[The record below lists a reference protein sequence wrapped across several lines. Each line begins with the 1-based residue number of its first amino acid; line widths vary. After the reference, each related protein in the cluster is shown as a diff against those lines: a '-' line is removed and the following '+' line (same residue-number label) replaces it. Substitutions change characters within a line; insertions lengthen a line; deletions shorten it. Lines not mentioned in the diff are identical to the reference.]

1 MTDILNVLVGAN
13 WNSSTIPKT
22 KNNNIRKM
30 TNKFSDTKLNQEPF
44 LKQKTEKLFTISE
57 ITRKIR
63 TSLEYD
69 FSNISIIGEISNIK
83 KPRSGHVYLTLKD
96 ENAQL
101 QAVVFRNTAGRIK
114 FELKDGME
122 IISFGSITVYEP
134 RGQYQI
140 IIDQIEPKG
149 IGALQLAFQQL
160 KEKLEKEG
168 LFDISHKKPIPFIPQ
183 KIGIVTS
190 PTGAAVKDILN
201 IIERRFANV
210 EILLYPVKVQG
221 DGAAEEIAKAIVELN
236 KLSDIDV
243 IIVGRGGGSLEDL
256 WAFNEEIVARSI
268 YNSAIP
274 VISAVGHE
282 IDITIADLVAD
293 RRALTPSEAGELV
306 VPQRDLLINILEKC
320 KSRLFQ
326 SLINKLKLSQDKFAR
341 AANSYA
347 MRQPFD
353 KLHMLQQRLD
363 DFAQR
368 LNLNII
374 HTLNTEREKLLGI
387 AGKLESLNPLSVLKR
402 GYTITTRLEDNKP
415 LREAKSLN
423 KGDKI
428 KSRLFKGSV
437 ISAILSI
444 ES

>member
-1 MTDILNVLVGAN
+1 MAN
-13 WNSSTIPKT
+13 N
-22 KNNNIRKM
+22 
-30 TNKFSDTKLNQEPF
+30 FSNTKLNQETF
-44 LKQKTEKLFTISE
+44 LKQKTEKLFTVSE
-57 ITRKIR
+57 ITREIR

-69 FSNISIIGEISNIK
+69 FSNISIVGEISNIR
-83 KPRSGHVYLTLKD
+83 KPSSGHVYLTLKD
-96 ENAQL
+96 KNAQL
-101 QAVVFRNTAGRIK
+101 QAVVFRNTANKIK

-168 LFDISHKKPIPFIPQ
+168 LFDVSRKKPIPFIPQ

-190 PTGAAVKDILN
+190 PTGAAIKDILN

-221 DGAAEEIAKAIVELN
+221 DGAAEEIAEAIVELN
-236 KLSDIDV
+236 KLPDIDV
-243 IIVGRGGGSLEDL
+243 IIAGRGGGSLEDL
-256 WAFNEEIVARSI
+256 WAFNEEVVARSI
-268 YNSAIP
+268 YNSTIP

-282 IDITIADLVAD
+282 IDTTIADLVAD
-293 RRALTPSEAGELV
+293 IRALTPSEAGELV
-306 VPQRDLLINILEKC
+306 VPQKDLLLNILEKC

-326 SLINKLKLSQDKFAR
+326 SLTNKLKLSKDKLTGV
-341 AANSYA
+341 ANSYA

-353 KLHMLQQRLD
+353 KFHRLQQRLD
-363 DFAQR
+363 EFAQR
-368 LNLNII
+368 LNLNIT
-374 HTLNTEREKLLGI
+374 HALNTEREKLSGI

-402 GYTITTRLEDNKP
+402 GYTITTKLGNNNP
-415 LREAKSLN
+415 LREVEGIG

-428 KSRLFKGSV
+428 KTRFSRGSV